1 MRERERGR
9 RERGGRASEIR
20 EWRVESGEWRVESRE
35 EWIREW
41 GVTERRLEGGMS
53 TAAAV
58 QCSTVCCL

>member
-1 MRERERGR
+1 MESGEC
-9 RERGGRASEIR
+9 
-20 EWRVESGEWRVESRE
+20 RVESGE

-58 QCSTVCCL
+58 QQLYSTGMLFVSF

>member
-1 MRERERGR
+1 
-9 RERGGRASEIR
+9 
-20 EWRVESGEWRVESRE
+20 VESGEWRVESRE

-58 QCSTVCCL
+58 Q